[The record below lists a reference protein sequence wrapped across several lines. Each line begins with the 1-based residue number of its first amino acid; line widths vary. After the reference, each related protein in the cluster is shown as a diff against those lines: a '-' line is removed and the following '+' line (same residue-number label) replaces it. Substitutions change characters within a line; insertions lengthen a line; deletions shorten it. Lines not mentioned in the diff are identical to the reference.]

1 MLRRGYHRSK
11 TSRTHHTDIASTS
24 LAAGQTTSWIQDCQ
38 LGIPSADKQSTWLS
52 GRRYSSRLRKFCS
65 LHQVLFGEKVL
76 CHSCSQSFWWQMFCC
91 SWTTYLEQ
99 LTCQSARQGSQLH
112 RIQKTTENI
121 HVSDELRRIVTFL
134 NIAPYTYSYLLNY
147 LRLLLG
153 LVPVPALVHMPR
165 TCYKFTC
172 GCRRRVIRWKRKL
185 WRRFAG
191 CCCCCWSSSC

>member
-76 CHSCSQSFWWQMFCC
+76 CHSCSQSFWWHVLLQLDHWNNLPASLRDKEVSCTEFRRQLKTFMFQTDCGA
-91 SWTTYLEQ
+91 SWLLIT
-99 LTCQSARQGSQLH
+99 
-112 RIQKTTENI
+112 
-121 HVSDELRRIVTFL
+121 
-134 NIAPYTYSYLLNY
+134 APHKYSYLLTC
-147 LRLLLG
+147 LLSNQTSWELD
-153 LVPVPALVHMPR
+153 P
-165 TCYKFTC
+165 
-172 GCRRRVIRWKRKL
+172 RRRDSTARAKCMRL
-185 WRRFAG
+185 WHSM
-191 CCCCCWSSSC
+191 CVVMQK